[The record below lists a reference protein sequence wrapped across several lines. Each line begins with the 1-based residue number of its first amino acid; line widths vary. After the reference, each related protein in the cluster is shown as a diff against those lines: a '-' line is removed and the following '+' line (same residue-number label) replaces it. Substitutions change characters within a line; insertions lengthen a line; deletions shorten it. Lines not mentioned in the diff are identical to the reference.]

1 MNHMT
6 TFLTRRAASG
16 LPVGSVAWYH
26 GPADAGQSGL
36 NEIAG
41 CNPNPLASTDVTAY
55 RKLYD
60 AVRGLL

>member
-1 MNHMT
+1 
-6 TFLTRRAASG
+6 
-16 LPVGSVAWYH
+16 VGSVAWYH

-41 CNPNPLASTDVTAY
+41 CNPNPLASTDITAY
-55 RKLYD
+55 RKLYN